1 MTPTSEPTERE
12 ILQMMRD
19 HVNGKQ
25 NTPSPLPADGE
36 LLFHD
41 GPFAPVMG
49 IPEYDFRRLQQEI
62 ELVHLRHLS
71 IASINPRRRGRVN
84 DAIQFAKKVMRRI
97 LSWYTRSL
105 HQFTFAVARVLEE
118 MLRALA
124 SLQLQVNTIKLKHAE
139 QSQAVTELQGRVN
152 AIAGGVQDMGQQLQD
167 MGQQLHEL
175 RLLRIEERLRSQ
187 ELKVRRLETSNGPG
201 ATRVITPRQEPR
213 INAPQL
219 PFDYFLFEE
228 YHRGS
233 ESLIKER
240 QRHYVKYFEGQE
252 PVWDLGC
259 GRGEFLEL
267 LREADIVA
275 QGVESSPDAFHLCK
289 EKGLKVTQTDL
300 FTFLED
306 AEDESA
312 GGIFAAQVIE
322 HLPVELQLRFVDLC
336 YSKLKPGSAL
346 VLETINPECLFAL
359 VRNFYLDPTHIRPV
373 HPEMLRFAMESK
385 GFCRMKVRFSGPVEG
400 KYLELPN
407 WPSDSQNDG
416 ITKALMALN
425 HFAFG
430 FQDYAIVG
438 WRP

>member
-1 MTPTSEPTERE
+1 
-12 ILQMMRD
+12 MRD
-19 HVNGKQ
+19 YVSGRQ
-25 NTPSPLPADGE
+25 DAPAAFSDGE
-36 LLFHD
+36 LPSHD

-49 IPEYDFRRLQQEI
+49 IPEYDFRRLQQEV
-62 ELVHLRHLS
+62 ELVHFRHLE
-71 IASINPRRRGRVN
+71 IASINPRRAGRMN
-84 DAIQFAKKVMRRI
+84 DAVQFAKKVMRRI

-118 MLRALA
+118 VLRALA
-124 SLQLQVNTIKLKHAE
+124 SLQLQVNTIKLKHVE
-139 QSQAVTELQGRVN
+139 QSQEVADLQARVN
-152 AIAGGVQDMGQQLQD
+152 SIAQGLQD
-167 MGQQLHEL
+167 VGQHVDDL
-175 RLLRIEERLRSQ
+175 RALRIEERLRSQ
-187 ELKVRRLETSNGPG
+187 ELKVRRLEASNGPG
-201 ATRVITPRQEPR
+201 TTGMVSPREEPR
-213 INAPQL
+213 AAVPQM

-233 ESLIKER
+233 ESLIKQR
-240 QRHYVKYFEGQE
+240 QRHYVKYFKGQE

-267 LREADIVA
+267 LREAAITA
-275 QGVESSPDAFHLCK
+275 QGVENSPNAFHLCK
-289 EKGLKVTQTDL
+289 EKGLNVTQTNL
-300 FTFLED
+300 FTFLDD
-306 AEDESA
+306 ADDESA

-359 VRNFYLDPTHIRPV
+359 VRNFYLDPTHMRPV

-385 GFCRMKVRFSGPVEG
+385 GFCRLEVRFSGPVEG

-416 ITKALMALN
+416 ITKAVMALN

-430 FQDYAIVG
+430 FQDYAIIG